1 MEVDPGAVG
10 SLILAITEAGF
21 NAFKRIE
28 GTVLVCTEVRGSHSR
43 AAKVAVE
50 WCEWTDE
57 TGLLVFVNA
66 RTLWGRPLECLKY
79 EGEGRWFA
87 VTAFP
92 KDELSNRYDLLA
104 PNATSVQHDRV
115 LEKYNAEKFIPIG
128 VCVSGTA

>member
-10 SLILAITEAGF
+10 SQVLALMEAGF
-21 NAFKRIE
+21 NSFKRTE
-28 GTVLVCTEVRGSHSR
+28 GTELVCTEVRGSHTR
-43 AAKVAVE
+43 AATVAVE

-79 EGEGRWFA
+79 EGEDRWLA

-92 KDELSNRYDLLA
+92 KDELSNRYDLLR
-104 PNATSVQHDRV
+104 PNANVEEHNRV
-115 LEKYNAEKFIPIG
+115 LKEYNEEKFIQIG
-128 VCVSGTA
+128 VRIQT